1 LVSGW
6 HVGLVLVAVPVLWA
20 LTIAALRPRRTRP
33 VSLVCHRASSPQA
46 PENTLAGVEYA
57 LHVSAAGL
65 EIDIRATG
73 DGVPVLHHDG
83 NLRRMT
89 GVDKA
94 VGEAAWVEVASLTQS
109 EPGKPSVP
117 GLSRL
122 SDVLEMG
129 KDANCQL
136 ILEMKDPPLYPG
148 LADTLVALI
157 RRRGLATRP
166 VLASF
171 DQDWLLQRTERLS
184 PVADLASIRVYPGSF
199 AATEGFSQ
207 VHVAWARLFLDPT
220 FIRRAHARGLEVV
233 AWTVNDPVIARLM
246 AWYGVDRITTDR
258 YVQIRDALGL

>member
-1 LVSGW
+1 
-6 HVGLVLVAVPVLWA
+6 
-20 LTIAALRPRRTRP
+20 
-33 VSLVCHRASSPQA
+33 
-46 PENTLAGVEYA
+46 
-57 LHVSAAGL
+57 
-65 EIDIRATG
+65 
-73 DGVPVLHHDG
+73 
-83 NLRRMT
+83 
-89 GVDKA
+89 VDKA

-129 KDANCQL
+129 KHTDWKI
-136 ILEMKDPPLYPG
+136 ILELKDPSLYPG

-157 RRRGLATRP
+157 RRGGLANRP

-171 DQDWLLQRTERLS
+171 DQDWLRQRTERLN
-184 PVADLASIRVYPGSF
+184 PVADLASIRVYPGSL
-199 AATEGFSQ
+199 AAIEDFTQ
-207 VHVAWARLFLDPT
+207 VHVAWAKLFLDPT
-220 FIRRAHARGLEVV
+220 YIRRAHARGLEVV